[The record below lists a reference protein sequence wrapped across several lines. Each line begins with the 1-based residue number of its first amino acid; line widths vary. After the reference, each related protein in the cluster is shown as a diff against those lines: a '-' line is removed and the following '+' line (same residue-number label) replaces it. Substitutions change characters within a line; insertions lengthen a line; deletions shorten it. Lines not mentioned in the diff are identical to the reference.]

1 MCLLTCRKSVTF
13 SKNGLQKLKRQ
24 NLQQQ
29 LLKVGRNVEEKIALF
44 DPLTFVYL
52 IVPLVMGI
60 LLGYL
65 LRDRKLPKLDK
76 ASLAVVVI
84 LIFALGFGIGSNN
97 ELLSSLPQVGAQGL
111 VIAVLAIL
119 FSIAFVKAGK
129 KLVAKQ

>member
-1 MCLLTCRKSVTF
+1 MTF

-29 LLKVGRNVEEKIALF
+29 LLKVGRNVEEKVALF

-52 IVPLVMGI
+52 IVPLVLGI

-65 LRDRKLPKLDK
+65 FRDRKLPKLDK

-97 ELLSSLPQVGAQGL
+97 ELLSSLPQVGVQGL
-111 VIAVLAIL
+111 VIAALAIL

>member
-1 MCLLTCRKSVTF
+1 
-13 SKNGLQKLKRQ
+13 
-24 NLQQQ
+24 
-29 LLKVGRNVEEKIALF
+29 
-44 DPLTFVYL
+44 
-52 IVPLVMGI
+52 

-84 LIFALGFGIGSNN
+84 VIFTLGFGIGSNN
-97 ELLSSLPQVGAQGL
+97 ELLSSLPQVGAQGF
-111 VIAVLAIL
+111 VIAALAIL

>member
-1 MCLLTCRKSVTF
+1 VTF

-24 NLQQQ
+24 RLQQQ
-29 LLKVGRNVEEKIALF
+29 LLKVGRNVEENVALF

-52 IVPLVMGI
+52 IVPLLLGI

-84 LIFALGFGIGSNN
+84 LIFALGFGIGANN

-111 VIAVLAIL
+111 VIAALAIL

>member
-1 MCLLTCRKSVTF
+1 MLTCRKSVTF

-52 IVPLVMGI
+52 IVPLVLGI

-65 LRDRKLPKLDK
+65 FRDRKLPKLDK

-97 ELLSSLPQVGAQGL
+97 ELLSSLPQVGVQGL
-111 VIAVLAIL
+111 VIAALAIL

>member
-1 MCLLTCRKSVTF
+1 MLTCRKSVTF

-52 IVPLVMGI
+52 IVPLVLGI
-60 LLGYL
+60 LMGYL
-65 LRDRKLPKLDK
+65 LRNRKLPKLDK

-97 ELLSSLPQVGAQGL
+97 ELLSSLPQVGVQGL
-111 VIAVLAIL
+111 VIATLAIL

>member
-1 MCLLTCRKSVTF
+1 MCLLTRRKSVIF
-13 SKNGLQKLKRQ
+13 SKNGLQKFKRQ
-24 NLQQQ
+24 RLQQQ
-29 LLKVGRNVEEKIALF
+29 LLKVGRNVEEKVALF

-52 IVPLVMGI
+52 IVPLVLGI

-65 LRDRKLPKLDK
+65 LRDRKLPKPDK

>member
-1 MCLLTCRKSVTF
+1 MCLLTYRKSVTF

-24 NLQQQ
+24 RLQQQ
-29 LLKVGRNVEEKIALF
+29 LLKVGRNVEEKVALF

-52 IVPLVMGI
+52 IVPLVLGI

-65 LRDRKLPKLDK
+65 FRDRKLPKLDK

-97 ELLSSLPQVGAQGL
+97 ELLSSLPQVGVQGL
-111 VIAVLAIL
+111 VIAALAIL

>member
-1 MCLLTCRKSVTF
+1 LLTCRKSVTF
-13 SKNGLQKLKRQ
+13 SKNGLQKLKRR

-29 LLKVGRNVEEKIALF
+29 LLKVGRNVEEKVALF
-44 DPLTFVYL
+44 NPLTFVYL
-52 IVPLVMGI
+52 IVPLVLGI

-97 ELLSSLPQVGAQGL
+97 ELLSSLPQVGVQGL

-119 FSIAFVKAGK
+119 FSIVFVKVGK